1 MFKKKVGT
9 DELPDDCIDIFHCTM
24 LDCYL
29 DLPPLPPSPPKKK
42 LYIYIYISQYQVI
55 DQIYFAKFLSL
66 SIDLKP
72 SESTENECQLVVSND
87 EIREIN
93 H

>member
-1 MFKKKVGT
+1 
-9 DELPDDCIDIFHCTM
+9 M

-29 DLPPLPPSPPKKK
+29 DLPTTPPKKV
-42 LYIYIYISQYQVI
+42 YIYIYISQYQVI

-66 SIDLKP
+66 PIDLKP
-72 SESTENECQLVVSND
+72 SESTENECQPVVSND